1 MRLSQGMGGLTRGL
15 IEASRDG
22 CPGGHW
28 LLWKVPRY
36 AHRLRL
42 GCSAEKPVGWGWR
55 RAHSP
60 AQKDLCHYSSS
71 KVGGRRGCRAPD
83 AACSTCFPCTDAS
96 LTLHFCPGFTF
107 PLKSQQDSGGISR
120 CVFPKLCFVE
130 NVVGKD
136 VKHIPGD
143 RNDNWAREL
152 RDMGFLGTPRCVAER
167 RGWQTEEGSQ
177 SLPSL
182 GTQRAGE
189 RHRAPG
195 WAKKG
200 QSPGMKG
207 FRPDSG
213 VKMSGKRGRGQLGCT
228 QRKAWRGVG

>member
-15 IEASRDG
+15 IEASRDR

-152 RDMGFLGTPRCVAER
+152 RDMGFLGTPRCVAETWLADR
-167 RGWQTEEGSQ
+167 RGVAVLAKPRDTEGGREAPSSRMGEKGTVPRDERIQTR
-177 SLPSL
+177 
-182 GTQRAGE
+182 QR
-189 RHRAPG
+189 
-195 WAKKG
+195 
-200 QSPGMKG
+200 S
-207 FRPDSG
+207 
-213 VKMSGKRGRGQLGCT
+213 
-228 QRKAWRGVG
+228 